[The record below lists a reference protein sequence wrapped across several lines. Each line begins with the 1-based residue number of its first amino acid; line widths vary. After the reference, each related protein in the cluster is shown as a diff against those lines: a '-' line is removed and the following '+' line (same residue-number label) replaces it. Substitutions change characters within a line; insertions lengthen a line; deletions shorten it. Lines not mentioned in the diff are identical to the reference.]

1 MTNPV
6 PPPTSPNSGPRPLD
20 GPVPVNLSSPQSALL
35 PGENT
40 MTLSTLYAFLG
51 HDLLGNTLAAA
62 LITGIGY
69 TAKKIRAKVRNRNG
83 NTDHTNP

>member
-1 MTNPV
+1 
-6 PPPTSPNSGPRPLD
+6 
-20 GPVPVNLSSPQSALL
+20 
-35 PGENT
+35 

-62 LITGIGY
+62 LIAGIGY

-83 NTDHTNP
+83 QTHNTHQ

>member
-1 MTNPV
+1 
-6 PPPTSPNSGPRPLD
+6 
-20 GPVPVNLSSPQSALL
+20 
-35 PGENT
+35 

-83 NTDHTNP
+83 QTDHPAP